1 MLSKIFTAF
10 IPLFFAIDVIG
21 ILPVYVS
28 MTRDVFVDKRQRIV
42 NQAAITAFMISF
54 GFMYLGKGIFRFLGI
69 TIPDFKIAGGILLL
83 IFAINDLLFAQRS
96 RRRGDSVDT
105 MGVVPIGMPLIIGPA
120 VLTTLLLSVGTNGY
134 NATIIALIL
143 NILIVWIIFKY
154 SNLVI
159 KTVGEAGATAIGKVF
174 SLLLAAIAVE
184 MIRLGVTEIVALV
197 HATAPAISAAPTPIP
212 SMPLGR

>member
-1 MLSKIFTAF
+1 MLSKILTAF
-10 IPLFFAIDVIG
+10 IPLFFAMDVIG
-21 ILPVYVS
+21 ILPVFVS
-28 MTRDVFVDKRQRIV
+28 MTRDVYVDKRQRIV

-54 GFMYLGKGIFRFLGI
+54 GFIYLGKGIFKFLGI

-96 RRRGDSVDT
+96 RRRVNSEET

-134 NATIIALIL
+134 NATLIALVF
-143 NILIVWIIFKY
+143 NIAIVWVTFKY
-154 SNLVI
+154 SDFAI
-159 KTVGEAGATAIGKVF
+159 KTVGDAGATAVGKVF

-184 MIRLGVTEIVALV
+184 MIRLGVTDIVSLIQ
-197 HATAPAISAAPTPIP
+197 HPATP
-212 SMPLGR
+212 

>member
-10 IPLFFAIDVIG
+10 IPLFFAMDVVG

-28 MTRDVFVDKRQRIV
+28 MTKDVFIDKRQRIV

-54 GFMYLGKGIFRFLGI
+54 SFIYLGKGIFRFLGI

-83 IFAINDLLFAQRS
+83 IFSINDLLFGQRS
-96 RRRGDSVDT
+96 RRRTNAEET

-120 VLTTLLLSVGTNGY
+120 VLTTLLLSVGNNGY
-134 NATIIALIL
+134 NATLVSLIL
-143 NILIVWIIFKY
+143 NIGIVWLVFRY
-154 SNLVI
+154 SEFAI
-159 KTVGEAGATAIGKVF
+159 KTIGNAGATAVGKVF

-184 MIRLGVTEIVALV
+184 MIRLGVTDIVNQ
-197 HATAPAISAAPTPIP
+197 IKTP
-212 SMPLGR
+212 